1 MAHFFKKKEKY
12 KTIKRMVKANYH
24 SRLANYYKGS
34 FLCFNWGLFGLQQI
48 LPTYNYFT
56 TFKRFH

>member
-1 MAHFFKKKEKY
+1 
-12 KTIKRMVKANYH
+12 MVKANYH